1 MRAISKRP
9 EPASLT
15 AHRQTPHCDYN
26 NYGAKDELRHSLV
39 GEQRG
44 LCCYCMGRIRNTV
57 EAMKVEH
64 WRPQS
69 RFPNEQLSYRNL
81 LGACL
86 GGNGQPGHLQHCD
99 ARKGDHDLQW
109 NPAEPA
115 HHIETRIKYELDGTI
130 CADDPLFGGQINTVL
145 NLNLPQIKNNR
156 KGVLTAI
163 LYWWNA
169 EKPVPKVRIER
180 EISERT
186 NGAGDLSPY
195 SQVVV
200 WWLTQR
206 LARMV

>member
-1 MRAISKRP
+1 MRAIIKRP
-9 EPASLT
+9 EPPSLT
-15 AHRQTPHCDYN
+15 AHRQIPQSDYN

-69 RFPNEQLSYRNL
+69 RFPDEQLSYRNL

-99 ARKGDHDLQW
+99 ARKGDRDLQW

-115 HHIETRIKYELDGTI
+115 HHIETRISYELDGTI
-130 CADDPLFGGQINTVL
+130 CADDPLFDGQINAVL
-145 NLNLPQIKNNR
+145 NLNLPQMKNNR

-180 EISERT
+180 EISDRT

-206 LARMV
+206 LARMA